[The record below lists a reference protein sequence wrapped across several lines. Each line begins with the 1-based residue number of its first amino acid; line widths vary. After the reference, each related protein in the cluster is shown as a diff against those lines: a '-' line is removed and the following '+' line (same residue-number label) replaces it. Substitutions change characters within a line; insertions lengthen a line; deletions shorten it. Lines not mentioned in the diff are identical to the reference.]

1 MKMIV
6 LLLFSALVLSAEEGY
21 AVYKKVCASCHIEEL
36 TKKETL
42 ARFKTLKAPPM
53 IEVAN
58 RIKHNVIIADGDED
72 IHRQV
77 VIAFVKHYIEHPDIE
92 YSMCD
97 PMALEKFGQMPSLKG
112 KLTDTEKQAV
122 AEWLYD
128 RFENKT
134 FQ

>member
-1 MKMIV
+1 
-6 LLLFSALVLSAEEGY
+6 
-21 AVYKKVCASCHIEEL
+21 
-36 TKKETL
+36 
-42 ARFKTLKAPPM
+42 M

-112 KLTDTEKQAV
+112 KLTDTQKQAV